1 MIVLKMGEMSVRIVM
16 MMKIGMMRRMALMLD
31 EDGGDEDVF
40 VVTFQPPINGS
51 TQIHKSTDYQD
62 DINGVYHDDDDADDD
77 DHEVR

>member
-51 TQIHKSTDYQD
+51 THKSTDYQD
-62 DINGVYHDDDDADDD
+62 DNDNGDGDYEDDDDDS
-77 DHEVR
+77 